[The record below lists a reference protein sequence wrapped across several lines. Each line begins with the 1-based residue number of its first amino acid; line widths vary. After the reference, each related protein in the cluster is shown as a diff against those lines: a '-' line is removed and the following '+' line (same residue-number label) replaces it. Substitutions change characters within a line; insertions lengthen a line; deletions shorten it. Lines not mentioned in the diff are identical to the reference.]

1 MAQYLH
7 LVNCKLMLMFRMYL
21 IFAFVCSSVF
31 YSNAQADIK
40 FKELGHDFG
49 QVKAGTDTLWYDFSF
64 RNTGNEPLQIN
75 DVKTSCDCT
84 LAEWPKNAIQPG
96 RTSILRGG
104 FKIADKSG
112 VFQKNIIIITNT
124 SPATTILSIKG
135 DIIKGDSSQ

>member
-1 MAQYLH
+1 
-7 LVNCKLMLMFRMYL
+7 MLMFRIYL
-21 IFAFVCSSVF
+21 ILALVCTAVF

-49 QVKAGTDTLWYDFSF
+49 TVKAGTDTLWYGFSF
-64 RNTGNEPLQIN
+64 TNIGNEPLQIN

-96 RTSILRGG
+96 RTAILRGG

-112 VFQKNIIIITNT
+112 AFQKNIIIITNT

-135 DIIKGDSSQ
+135 DIIKGESSQ